1 MKRKT
6 ILIVLMFIAI
16 LTILTGCKISNK
28 VIENGSSQEEDNITE
43 YSSYILNW
51 GSYGTWNE
59 DIDKVIISNTDEL
72 QKFCYKL
79 ENEDESFVMADRI
92 YRSTDLFKD
101 YDDEYFK
108 NKSLAILGV
117 DLGNGAEYID
127 LKRAT
132 KEGTNVKIDYEI
144 AFSNE
149 IGITVMRK
157 CFIVVE
163 IDKDITSII
172 RNCLNTEYS
181 YTNDRID

>member
-6 ILIVLMFIAI
+6 ILIFLMFLAI
-16 LTILTGCKISNK
+16 LAILTGCKISNK

-43 YSSYILNW
+43 YNSYILKW
-51 GSYGTWNE
+51 ESYGTWNE

-92 YRSTDLFKD
+92 NRSTDLFKD

-132 KEGTNVKIDYEI
+132 KEGTNVKIDYEL

-157 CFIVVE
+157 GFIVVE
-163 IDKDITSII
+163 IDKDITGII

-181 YTNDRID
+181 YTND

>member
-43 YSSYILNW
+43 YSSYILKW
-51 GSYGTWNE
+51 ESYGTWNE

-79 ENEDESFVMADRI
+79 ENEDESYVMVDRI

-157 CFIVVE
+157 GFIVVE
-163 IDKDITSII
+163 IDKDITGII

-181 YTNDRID
+181 YTND